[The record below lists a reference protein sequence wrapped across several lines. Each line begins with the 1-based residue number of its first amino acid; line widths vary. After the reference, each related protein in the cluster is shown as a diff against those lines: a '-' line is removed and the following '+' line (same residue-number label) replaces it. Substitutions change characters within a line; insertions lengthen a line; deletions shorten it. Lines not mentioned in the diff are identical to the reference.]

1 MSLASRILASLPLA
15 TLLLACDAE
24 SDPVAF
30 RIQAHALAKSGW
42 SKPVNVGEP
51 INTGALESHPTL
63 SPDELSLYFTSNRP
77 GGAGGNDLWVS
88 RRACARCAWQTPV
101 NLSTLNSTA
110 ADAAPALSID
120 GHLLFFH
127 SYRSGGQGGSD
138 IYVSR
143 RADPK
148 DDLGWGAPQPLGG
161 GVNTAANESAP
172 IYAPGA
178 EAGPANVYFTRG
190 AGAEAQDLYS
200 AAVTRD
206 GETAAPAEYAGDL
219 SMPTANDAA
228 ATVSRDGR
236 EILFHRSAAAGGLG
250 RTDLWASTRRSA
262 HDQWSVPENVGS
274 LNSSNT
280 ELQPSLSRDGRT
292 LVFTS
297 NRPGG
302 LGRQDIWLSTRTP
315 GGH

>member
-1 MSLASRILASLPLA
+1 
-15 TLLLACDAE
+15 
-24 SDPVAF
+24 
-30 RIQAHALAKSGW
+30 
-42 SKPVNVGEP
+42 
-51 INTGALESHPTL
+51 
-63 SPDELSLYFTSNRP
+63 
-77 GGAGGNDLWVS
+77 
-88 RRACARCAWQTPV
+88 V

-190 AGAEAQDLYS
+190 AGAEAQDLYY
-200 AAVTRD
+200 AATTRD
-206 GETAAPAEYAGDL
+206 GETLAPAEYAGGL
-219 SMPTANDAA
+219 SVPAANDAA
-228 ATVSRDGR
+228 PTVRTDGR
-236 EILFHRSAAAGGLG
+236 EILFHRGAPAGGLG
-250 RTDLWASTRRSA
+250 QADLWASTRRSA
-262 HDQWSVPENVGS
+262 HDPWSEPENLAV
-274 LNSSNT
+274 LNSPAFD
-280 ELQPSLSRDGRT
+280 LQPSLSRDGRT

-297 NRPGG
+297 NRAGG
-302 LGRQDIWLSTRTP
+302 FGRQDIWMSTRAP